1 MKYEVQVSL
10 GRMIYSVFLDIYGDP
25 RRKRNK
31 FFEIFQI
38 QTKEDK
44 VELRELP
51 PGNDRM
57 PVRSQTLVCAER

>member
-1 MKYEVQVSL
+1 MT
-10 GRMIYSVFLDIYGDP
+10 VFLDIYGNP
-25 RRKRNK
+25 RRKRMK

-51 PGNDRM
+51 HGNDRM
-57 PVRSQTLVCAER
+57 PFRSQTQVCAER

>member
-1 MKYEVQVSL
+1 MT
-10 GRMIYSVFLDIYGDP
+10 VFLDIYGVP

-57 PVRSQTLVCAER
+57 PVRSQTQVCAER